1 MATFFDVVP
10 LEVRKEILLLE
21 SKEVEGLP
29 YHSDFEVMGED
40 LKWIQDP
47 TKPWKKQLFY
57 HNSLALHQ
65 QLDTLFR

>member
-21 SKEVEGLP
+21 SKELEGLP
-29 YHSDFEVMGED
+29 YHSYFEVMGED
-40 LKWIQDP
+40 LKWKQDP
-47 TKPWKKQLFY
+47 GKPQKKQLFY

-65 QLDTLFR
+65 QLATLFR

>member
-21 SKEVEGLP
+21 SKKLEGLP
-29 YHSDFEVMGED
+29 YHSNFEVMGKD
-40 LKWIQDP
+40 LKWIQDLGIP
-47 TKPWKKQLFY
+47 RKKQIFY

-65 QLDTLFR
+65 QLGTLFR